1 MLVSITTDP
10 KHKPNFNSFTGLS
23 VWRRMGDLAT
33 DLFALGLNRESTYS
47 PDSIPFF
54 LAESRRRMFS
64 KAYYLDKL
72 FAMVFHRP
80 PRIATRHA
88 DCKPPL
94 DLSDD
99 ELFPDSPE
107 ILDRARKSLTHDG
120 WNTDGRY
127 RPTTWA
133 RVRYILGQFRE
144 EIVEYQIQPRRYTDN
159 ANIRYLYS
167 TNRDARHLGANST

>member
-1 MLVSITTDP
+1 VSTLTEQKEKANIN
-10 KHKPNFNSFTGLS
+10 HHEGLS

-47 PDSIPFF
+47 PDFIPFF

-64 KAYYLDKL
+64 KAYYLDKM
-72 FAMVFHRP
+72 FAMMFLRP

-94 DLSDD
+94 ELSDD
-99 ELFPDSPE
+99 EMFSNSPN
-107 ILDRARKSLTHDG
+107 ISSQARKSLTNDG
-120 WNTDGRY
+120 WNTDGRC

-133 RVRYILGQFRE
+133 RVRYILGEFRE
-144 EIVEYQIQPRRYTDN
+144 DIVEYQIQLRRYTDN
-159 ANIRYLYS
+159 INLKYRLINGRGIQI
-167 TNRDARHLGANST
+167 TGANSP

>member
-1 MLVSITTDP
+1 MSVLSN
-10 KHKPNFNSFTGLS
+10 KKEKPDIDNLTGLS

-33 DLFALGLNRESTYS
+33 DLFALGLNHESTYS
-47 PDSIPFF
+47 PDFIPFF
-54 LAESRRRMFS
+54 LAESRRRTFY
-64 KAYYLDKL
+64 KAYYLDKV

-99 ELFPDSPE
+99 ELFSNSPE
-107 ILDRARKSLTHDG
+107 VSDQARKSLTHDG
-120 WNTDGRY
+120 WNTDGRC

-133 RVRYILGQFRE
+133 RVRYILGEFRE
-144 EIVEYQIQPRRYTDN
+144 DIVEYQIQPRRYTDSIN
-159 ANIRYLYS
+159 LKYRLTNGCGNHFPGADS
-167 TNRDARHLGANST
+167 T